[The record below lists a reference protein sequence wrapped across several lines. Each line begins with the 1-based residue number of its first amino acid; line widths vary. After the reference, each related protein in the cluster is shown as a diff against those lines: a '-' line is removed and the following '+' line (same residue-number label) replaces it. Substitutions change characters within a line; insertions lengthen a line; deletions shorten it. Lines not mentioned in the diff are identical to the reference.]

1 MVRRERNDVTGT
13 SHETTQELEANW
25 KRPPLPGDPIHCQ
38 EIVTGRDMTRLHL
51 QALQWLD
58 NGELAASDRL
68 LLLNS
73 LIDQSMPDVQVEL
86 IAVIERSTSM
96 RQVATR
102 QVTVS

>member
-1 MVRRERNDVTGT
+1 
-13 SHETTQELEANW
+13 
-25 KRPPLPGDPIHCQ
+25 
-38 EIVTGRDMTRLHL
+38 MTRLHL

-73 LIDQSMPDVQVEL
+73 LIDQSMPDVQVEF

>member
-1 MVRRERNDVTGT
+1 
-13 SHETTQELEANW
+13 
-25 KRPPLPGDPIHCQ
+25 
-38 EIVTGRDMTRLHL
+38 MTRLHL